1 MTLELNSNI
10 MNEEGGDI
18 LRYTLKELRA
28 RKDETQEDVAEA
40 LGISVQTY
48 SAWEQDV
55 SNVGIYKV
63 KALADHFGV
72 AISEIFFEKQLELNS
87 KKDSESCSE

>member
-1 MTLELNSNI
+1 MLLTLELNSNI
-10 MNEEGGDI
+10 IIIKGGDK

-28 RKDETQEDVAEA
+28 RKNETQEDVAEA
-40 LGISVQTY
+40 LGISTQTY
-48 SAWEQDV
+48 NAWEQDV

-72 AISEIFFEKQLELNS
+72 AISEIFFKKQLELNS
-87 KKDSESCSE
+87 KSRKPD